1 MAARKGGESFEWKS
15 VSQDHPRTT
24 TSRPPHTRRQGRRI
38 LQFTATCRRRS
49 RVMMDVLGST
59 FRNDNSPFCGPC
71 HRALRSSDGRT
82 WRTCW
87 PSYTLLALY
96 PFRRRPFSAGRA
108 LLASHKGLLS
118 SRKHAGCAASQS
130 ACPHSE
136 DSSTLAEGLRRLSH
150 VEKKFD
156 AVDCDLVAHCGSWP
170 LVECRGLVARGG
182 VAKCNLV
189 VNGPVSS

>member
-1 MAARKGGESFEWKS
+1 MGEEEAVQGAGCSNLS
-15 VSQDHPRTT
+15 S
-24 TSRPPHTRRQGRRI
+24 SRPRCI

-59 FRNDNSPFCGPC
+59 FRNDNSPFCWPC
-71 HRALRSSDGRT
+71 H
-82 WRTCW
+82 
-87 PSYTLLALY
+87 TLLALY

-108 LLASHKGLLS
+108 LLASHEGLLS
-118 SRKHAGCAASQS
+118 SRKHAGRAASPS

-150 VEKKFD
+150 VEKKLD

-170 LVECRGLVARGG
+170 
-182 VAKCNLV
+182 
-189 VNGPVSS
+189 S